1 MEYSVEKTVD
11 ALGRVV
17 IPKEMRNY
25 YGITSNAKVR
35 LIPMDE
41 GILLVRPEASETFD
55 NNDKSSV

>member
-35 LIPMDE
+35 LIPIDE

>member
-35 LIPMDE
+35 LIPIDE

-55 NNDKSSV
+55 NSDKSSV

>member
-35 LIPMDE
+35 LIPIDE

-55 NNDKSSV
+55 NNDKSFV

>member
-35 LIPMDE
+35 LIPIDQ

>member
-25 YGITSNAKVR
+25 YGIMSNAKVR
-35 LIPMDE
+35 LIPIDE